1 MEECDELPRFTKRG
15 SLFSMAAIVAVS
27 AFESLSLPMV
37 INRAIV
43 LADGMR

>member
-1 MEECDELPRFTKRG
+1 MSSRASTKRG
-15 SLFSMAAIVAVS
+15 SSFSMAAIVTVS